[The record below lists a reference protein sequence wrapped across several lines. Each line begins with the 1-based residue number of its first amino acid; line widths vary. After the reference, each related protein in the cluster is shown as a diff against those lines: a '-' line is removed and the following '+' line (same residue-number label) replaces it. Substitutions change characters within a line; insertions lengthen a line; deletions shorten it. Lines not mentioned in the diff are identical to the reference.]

1 MKVISNRYCIHK
13 LKRPVLTSKHLL
25 QTGFPNYTVPK
36 EFDFPRNL
44 NYFSDSVLYYAMSS
58 FRMLSDVC
66 KREITRTPSEKNSES
81 GSVTRFVD
89 IFYETNPP
97 EPLRNSQKG
106 FAERFV
112 FAEIF
117 GN

>member
-1 MKVISNRYCIHK
+1 MILRGIFHVVSC
-13 LKRPVLTSKHLL
+13 
-25 QTGFPNYTVPK
+25 FPLHFMLY
-36 EFDFPRNL
+36 RGNL